1 VNQIDSK
8 WTRVFA
14 AVTAHDVIA
23 RLHNSSG
30 EFFMATQTMPKR
42 KPVTF
47 AVRFQV
53 FLHALLFVL
62 GMSTIIVFVFGGATT
77 IFGRLLYDARDWI
90 TRIGGIV
97 VIIFGLH
104 TLGIIKIP
112 FLNYDTRKQYSGG
125 ASFGSSYLM
134 GIFFTAGWTPCIGV
148 TLGAIMTMGL
158 VQEQA
163 YTAMILAAAYALGLG
178 LPFLVMG
185 LLIDRAT
192 NILRRLRKYIR
203 AFEIVTGVFL
213 ILLGILLF
221 SGQMTQFAAV
231 ASRSGLLVDTS
242 GMETGE
248 ATIPIA
254 FFAGLLSFLSP
265 CVLPLVPAYLGYLGG
280 RAVTQVADETT
291 A

>member
-1 VNQIDSK
+1 
-8 WTRVFA
+8 
-14 AVTAHDVIA
+14 
-23 RLHNSSG
+23 
-30 EFFMATQTMPKR
+30 MAIQAIPER
-42 KPVTF
+42 KSVTF
-47 AVRFQV
+47 TMRFQV

-77 IFGRLLYDARDWI
+77 IFGRLLFDARDWI

-104 TLGIIKIP
+104 TLGIIRLP

-158 VQEQA
+158 AQEQA
-163 YTAMILAAAYALGLG
+163 FMAMILAAAYALGLG
-178 LPFLVMG
+178 VPFLIMG

-203 AFEIVTGVFL
+203 TFEIITGVFL
-213 ILLGILLF
+213 VLLGIFLL
-221 SGQMTQFAAV
+221 SGQMTQFATL
-231 ASRSGLLVDTS
+231 ASRAGFLFDTS
-242 GMETGE
+242 GVETGE

-280 RAVTQVADETT
+280 RAVNQVAEEKV

>member
-1 VNQIDSK
+1 M
-8 WTRVFA
+8 T
-14 AVTAHDVIA
+14 
-23 RLHNSSG
+23 
-30 EFFMATQTMPKR
+30 TQAMPKR
-42 KPVTF
+42 KSVTF
-47 AVRFQV
+47 ALRFQV

-62 GMSTIIVFVFGGATT
+62 GMSTILVFVFGGATT
-77 IFGRLLYDARDWI
+77 FLGRVLFDYRDWI
-90 TRIGGIV
+90 TRLGGIV

-104 TLGIIKIP
+104 TLGIFRIP

-125 ASFGSSYLM
+125 ASFGSSYAM
-134 GIFFTAGWTPCIGV
+134 GIFFAAGWSPCIGV

-158 VQEQA
+158 TQEQA
-163 YTAMILAAAYALGLG
+163 GTAMILAAAYALGLG

-213 ILLGILLF
+213 IILGIMLL
-221 SGQMTQFAAV
+221 SGQMTQFASA
-231 ASRSGLLVDTS
+231 ASRLGLLVDAS
-242 GMETGE
+242 AIETGE

-254 FFAGLLSFLSP
+254 FVAGLLSFLSP

-280 RAVTQVADETT
+280 RAVNQVAEE
-291 A
+291 ASA